1 MNLSF
6 IKYSY
11 PVILILS
18 LAFIRLLPHAPN
30 FTPIIAISIYAG
42 IKFNNK
48 YLALLIPILSMV
60 ISDLFIGFHSSM
72 LAVYLCIV
80 MNVFIGIFFIKRFT
94 LLNYMYL
101 SFLGACIFYIV
112 TNFSVWMLSNMY
124 PLTMEGLI
132 MCYLLALPFFQNTL
146 ISSLFFGC
154 LIFYTTITF
163 DKYFEKKAQFINK

>member
-60 ISDLFIGFHSSM
+60 ISDFFIGFHSSM

-80 MNVFIGIFFIKRFT
+80 MNVFIGIFFIKKFT

-101 SFLGACIFYIV
+101 SFIGACNFYII
-112 TNFSVWMLSNMY
+112 TNFSVWILSNMY
-124 PLTMEGLI
+124 PLTIEGLI

-154 LIFYTTITF
+154 LIFYTTIIFDRYF
-163 DKYFEKKAQFINK
+163 DKKVQFIDK

>member
-80 MNVFIGIFFIKRFT
+80 MNVFIGIFFIKKFT

-101 SFLGACIFYIV
+101 SFLGACNFYII
-112 TNFSVWMLSNMY
+112 TNFSVWILSNMY
-124 PLTMEGLI
+124 PLTIEGLI

-146 ISSLFFGC
+146 ISSLLFGC
-154 LIFYTTITF
+154 LIFYTTIIFDRYF
-163 DKYFEKKAQFINK
+163 DKKVQFIDK

>member
-80 MNVFIGIFFIKRFT
+80 MNVFIGIFFIKKFT

-101 SFLGACIFYIV
+101 SFLGACNFSII
-112 TNFSVWMLSNMY
+112 TNFSVWILSNMY
-124 PLTMEGLI
+124 PLTIEGLI

-154 LIFYTTITF
+154 LIFYTTIIF
-163 DKYFEKKAQFINK
+163 DKYFDKKVQFIDK

>member
-80 MNVFIGIFFIKRFT
+80 MNVFTGIFFIKKFT

-101 SFLGACIFYIV
+101 SFLGACNFYII
-112 TNFSVWMLSNMY
+112 TNFSVWILSNMY
-124 PLTMEGLI
+124 PLTIEGLI

-154 LIFYTTITF
+154 LIFYTTIIFDRYF
-163 DKYFEKKAQFINK
+163 DKKVQFIDK